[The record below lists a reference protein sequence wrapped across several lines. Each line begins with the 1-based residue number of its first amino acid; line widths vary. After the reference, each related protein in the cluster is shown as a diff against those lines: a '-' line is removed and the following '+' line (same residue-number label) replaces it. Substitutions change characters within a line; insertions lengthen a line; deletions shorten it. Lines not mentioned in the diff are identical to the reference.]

1 MKRYKYRAKITETI
15 QGVYL
20 TEEDIDV
27 NTVIDRINDGDLSEV
42 EDSENFQVVEI
53 LEITEETDEQES
65 QITVFTTGCP
75 KCKILEAK
83 LKEKNIQ
90 YKEVTDIDEMKA
102 MGLNTVPW
110 LKTEA
115 GEMLNFTDAMKWLNS
130 LE

>member
-20 TEEDIDV
+20 TEEDIDI
-27 NTVIDRINDGDLSEV
+27 NTVRAKINDGDLSEV
-42 EDSENFQVVEI
+42 EDSEDFQVVEI
-53 LEITEETDEQES
+53 LEIAEENDEQEP

-90 YKEVTDIDEMKA
+90 YKEVTDVEEMVN
-102 MGLNTVPW
+102 MGLKQVPW

-115 GEMLNFTDAMKWLNS
+115 GEMLNFENAIQWLNS